1 MCWWIIIFLTFS
13 GIKQTIKINNN
24 SGIPGDPARRVIMGE
39 SYQKLRKDFKSLE
52 LTDRMTFLAEG
63 ALLTGQSAIVGG
75 LELAGN
81 LVETVTGTVGS
92 LVDATGIG
100 RMLGSTSGVVGDT
113 IDRVA
118 ITVKDVSRTAGEL
131 YSDAVKNVENVT
143 ENAATAVGDAGMSA
157 SETVKG
163 VKSSLGGKK

>member
-1 MCWWIIIFLTFS
+1 M
-13 GIKQTIKINNN
+13 Q
-24 SGIPGDPARRVIMGE
+24 PARRNIMGE
-39 SYQKLRKDFKSLE
+39 SYQNVRKEFKSLE
-52 LTDRMTFLAEG
+52 LTDRVAFLAEG
-63 ALLTGQSAIVGG
+63 ALLTGQSAVVGG

-81 LVETVTGTVGS
+81 LVETVAGTVGS
-92 LVDATGIG
+92 LVDATGVG

-118 ITVKDVSRTAGEL
+118 ITVKDVSRTAGDL

-143 ENAATAVGDAGMSA
+143 ENAATAVGDAGMTA

-163 VKSSLGGKK
+163 VKNSLGGKK

>member
-1 MCWWIIIFLTFS
+1 
-13 GIKQTIKINNN
+13 
-24 SGIPGDPARRVIMGE
+24 MGE
-39 SYQKLRKDFKSLE
+39 SYQNLRKDFKNLE
-52 LTDRMTFLAEG
+52 LPDRMTFLAEG

-75 LELAGN
+75 LELLGN
-81 LVETVTGTVGS
+81 VVETVTGTVGS

-100 RMLGSTSGVVGDT
+100 RVLGSTSGVVGDT

-118 ITVKDVSRTAGEL
+118 ITVKDVSKTAGDL

-163 VKSSLGGKK
+163 VKNSISGRK

>member
-1 MCWWIIIFLTFS
+1 
-13 GIKQTIKINNN
+13 
-24 SGIPGDPARRVIMGE
+24 MGE
-39 SYQKLRKDFKSLE
+39 SYQKLRKDFKALE

-63 ALLTGQSAIVGG
+63 ALLTGQSAVVGG

-92 LVDATGIG
+92 LVDATGVG

-163 VKSSLGGKK
+163 VKSSFQQSGGKK